1 LSVDPRTTTSALSR
15 LESLAA
21 AVAGLGVLV
30 MMLLGGVDVITTK
43 LLDWPIP
50 GVYELTETLMVA
62 SVFLALALSQRQ
74 KKQIRVE
81 LFTERLSHRRRRW
94 LDAVADL
101 CSLAVYGFIA
111 WFGVRT
117 AWTSIAVGEFSS
129 GLIKLSLWPAKTAL
143 AVGALLMCAQCLSD
157 LLSRLREVPRSQA

>member
-1 LSVDPRTTTSALSR
+1 MSVAPRTTTSALSR

-74 KKQIRVE
+74 K
-81 LFTERLSHRRRRW
+81 
-94 LDAVADL
+94 
-101 CSLAVYGFIA
+101 
-111 WFGVRT
+111 
-117 AWTSIAVGEFSS
+117 
-129 GLIKLSLWPAKTAL
+129 
-143 AVGALLMCAQCLSD
+143 
-157 LLSRLREVPRSQA
+157 